1 MRLDC
6 KCHISRQRIA
16 LTWLLFKPRVA
27 CRHFNQQ
34 ICAVANKTSKPLQ
47 NTEGGES
54 AIRLQYERFG
64 VADYY
69 SGFGAEY
76 RNPHEKIVREVLR
89 ESITR
94 WQPDLSS
101 VLDLACG
108 SGEVTMLLRE
118 LGCQQI
124 DAVDPYTGEAYLAR
138 TGQKADTVSFEDIAS
153 GALAGRHYGLV
164 VCSFAMHLID
174 ESWLP
179 SLLTQLGLITDC
191 LMIITPHKRPEI
203 RVDWGWLL
211 KDELI
216 IERVRAR
223 LYCLQIG

>member
-1 MRLDC
+1 M
-6 KCHISRQRIA
+6 
-16 LTWLLFKPRVA
+16 T
-27 CRHFNQQ
+27 
-34 ICAVANKTSKPLQ
+34 NKSSKPLREAGNEDQ
-47 NTEGGES
+47 

-64 VADYY
+64 VEDYY
-69 SGFGAEY
+69 SGFGSKY
-76 RNPHEKIVREVLR
+76 RNPHEKIIREVLR
-89 ESITR
+89 EAITR

-118 LGCQQI
+118 LGYHRI
-124 DAVDPYTGEAYLAR
+124 DAIDPYTGEAYLAR
-138 TGQKADTVSFEDIAS
+138 AGNMAAPLSFEDIAS
-153 GALAGRHYGLV
+153 GALTGRHYGLV

-203 RVDWGWLL
+203 RDDWGWRL

-223 LYCLQIG
+223 LYCLQDRVG